1 MRAIAYP
8 HERPFAL
15 VPVISM
21 ELRLMAKPDGYSFV
35 ELDTKNE
42 DGIFSAIPEEI
53 GPRTQ
58 TLLGGLMKVA
68 RPAGSMS
75 FKTNVEFASVALA
88 PIPEMEAA
96 FSSDKLQKFE
106 VPVGMLVIN
115 PAGVDRTLKWPSLKR
130 NAAIAFSPVAYTN
143 LANAELEGGSWELRP
158 PRFGHVDLYTLR
170 MARTMILEISS
181 ASINELYIDA
191 FLTILGVYLIRN
203 YSTAK
208 VRATKAQDRRMT
220 LQTSKRVLDY
230 MNEHIADRLSIETLA
245 NICRMSPSHFI
256 RAFSMTFGT
265 PPYKYLV
272 SIRLEEAERLLL
284 GSTLPISDIAL
295 QTGFSSQSHLTNA
308 MMRYK
313 QTTPAKF
320 RAEHS

>member
-1 MRAIAYP
+1 
-8 HERPFAL
+8 
-15 VPVISM
+15 
-21 ELRLMAKPDGYSFV
+21 
-35 ELDTKNE
+35 
-42 DGIFSAIPEEI
+42 
-53 GPRTQ
+53 
-58 TLLGGLMKVA
+58 MKVS
-68 RPAGSMS
+68 RPAGSMN
-75 FKTNVEFASVALA
+75 FKTNAEFASIALA
-88 PIPEMEAA
+88 PMPEMEAA
-96 FSSDKLQKFE
+96 FASDKLRKFQ

-143 LANAELEGGSWELRP
+143 LANAELEGGNWELHP

-170 MARTMILEISS
+170 MARTMIMEISS

-208 VRATKAQDRRMT
+208 LKATKAQNRRMSP
-220 LQTSKRVLDY
+220 QTSKRVLDY
-230 MNEHIADRLSIETLA
+230 MNEHIAERLSIETLA
-245 NICRMSPSHFI
+245 NICLMSPSHFI

-272 SIRLEEAERLLL
+272 NIRLEEAERLLL

-295 QTGFSSQSHLTNA
+295 RTGFSSQSHLTNA

>member
-1 MRAIAYP
+1 
-8 HERPFAL
+8 
-15 VPVISM
+15 
-21 ELRLMAKPDGYSFV
+21 
-35 ELDTKNE
+35 
-42 DGIFSAIPEEI
+42 
-53 GPRTQ
+53 
-58 TLLGGLMKVA
+58 MKVA

-75 FKTNVEFASVALA
+75 FKANVEFASVALA
-88 PIPEMEAA
+88 PMPDMEAA

-170 MARTMILEISS
+170 MARTMIMEISS

-208 VRATKAQDRRMT
+208 VRATKAQNRRMT
-220 LQTSKRVLDY
+220 LRTSKRVLDY